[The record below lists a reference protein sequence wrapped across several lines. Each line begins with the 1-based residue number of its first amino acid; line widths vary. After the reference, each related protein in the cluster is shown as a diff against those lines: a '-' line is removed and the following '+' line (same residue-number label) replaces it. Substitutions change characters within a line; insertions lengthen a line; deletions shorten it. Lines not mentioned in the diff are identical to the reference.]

1 MVKIIHNVGGL
12 QGLDVALDVFS
23 EEMERQIFESR
34 VLFRFTPQEA
44 SSSFGKRRNGHITG
58 PFLHNWDA
66 DAWRAANLVGECFP
80 ERYVPPDYCLAL
92 SYPQG
97 AEFKQHYD
105 SRYRWGECVACVC
118 LGQACVMYFIQEKGA
133 PLDPE
138 WKDVGGLQVETKRY
152 PSGKMCVEVTMPRR
166 CVYIFH
172 GPARMDWKHGIR
184 MQTADRLASFPPP
197 STWNPWNLRRS
208 LTLRTHK
215 AYSDAYLQHQLE
227 LHPNDANL
235 QARWNQQKKLRPQ
248 LEDHRMNNTEVANLR
263 AEAQI
268 QLQRVL
274 NSPFLKL
281 RFGDGVGNPVGVM
294 AMGTGHRLGGGEE
307 EEDAELQAAIRAS
320 LAEAPPQAASSSG
333 GHRLGGDMPK
343 QEEEQ
348 EDDAELQ
355 AAIRLS
361 LGESSSQAVS
371 PSSKHDGTAGDP
383 IALDGEEEEN
393 DEKGNN
399 GTDAQ
404 STPNSAA
411 KRDAS
416 VGESEE
422 DHDAKRQRLR
432 LARLNRFCTEN
443 TFV

>member
-1 MVKIIHNVGGL
+1 
-12 QGLDVALDVFS
+12 
-23 EEMERQIFESR
+23 
-34 VLFRFTPQEA
+34 
-44 SSSFGKRRNGHITG
+44 
-58 PFLHNWDA
+58 
-66 DAWRAANLVGECFP
+66 
-80 ERYVPPDYCLAL
+80 
-92 SYPQG
+92 
-97 AEFKQHYD
+97 
-105 SRYRWGECVACVC
+105 
-118 LGQACVMYFIQEKGA
+118 
-133 PLDPE
+133 
-138 WKDVGGLQVETKRY
+138 
-152 PSGKMCVEVTMPRR
+152 
-166 CVYIFH
+166 
-172 GPARMDWKHGIR
+172 
-184 MQTADRLASFPPP
+184 
-197 STWNPWNLRRS
+197 
-208 LTLRTHK
+208 
-215 AYSDAYLQHQLE
+215 
-227 LHPNDANL
+227 
-235 QARWNQQKKLRPQ
+235 
-248 LEDHRMNNTEVANLR
+248 
-263 AEAQI
+263 
-268 QLQRVL
+268 
-274 NSPFLKL
+274 
-281 RFGDGVGNPVGVM
+281 
-294 AMGTGHRLGGGEE
+294 MGTGHRLGGGEE